1 MMDQA
6 AQFLR
11 IVRSEVLESIYLLAK
26 RDCKIHLQAQGSR
39 GSRRNRILYLIKP
52 CPRINSGFQFRR
64 CFEKDQ
70 WTLLKNKGE
79 RKMTAKNGNRLQ
91 HHLTAVKEGKRCFE
105 NAFESI
111 ARMILESEI
120 EKVVVNGRTTYDFT
134 IFRTGKKHIIGIYDE
149 INSFVSFVKDA
160 AEGGSSKEM
169 AFVLVGE
176 PGNGKT
182 FFVEFLC
189 SMYRS
194 FLANEKNRKY
204 TFRFTNMDR
213 LGSYGK
219 ISTIESQTYEDPMI
233 LAMNLFENPDDNK
246 TFLAKQI
253 GFSDKEIEQLYDNY
267 RPLGACSGYMWNDI
281 INLADG
287 NIDEMLKHIEI
298 IPVPMT
304 ESLGTITGK
313 YPAKD
318 KITSSAVD
326 LLGEESI
333 QRLLHITD
341 TNNPYRFDLRRGAL
355 ARVAGGGIH
364 FSDEVF
370 KNKKDLVQV
379 YLGVIQN
386 RVIEIDGYKWPIDT
400 LIVATSNN
408 SEFNRFLSEKEEA
421 PIVDR
426 CRICYVSHNTNYKLQ
441 ENLTSYAI
449 GNEAKTTLDRKDLH
463 RDPNLNYAT
472 SVAVVLTRLPRSE
485 KLTAIE
491 TMKLSAGE
499 VAGEKSIKTLAE
511 VIDTLNQDPDITKRF
526 GQKGLGQRN
535 LGRAIQLLIESSET
549 NEGRCMFAYD
559 IYKTLERVVLDYV
572 TEVNDRAKYLED
584 LKTAKG
590 MYRERIMTE
599 MFNAY
604 MDEPFAIRKDVM
616 NYVNMIIGIDA
627 ENLGPDKM
635 WKYKDPQTGELK
647 ALKVDERYIKGVE
660 ERLGLKTEEQRE
672 TFRTSIRKIYGQKIS
687 VDPNYDFMDN
697 LELVK
702 AVTDVRLKSDIAGA
716 GSLIG
721 ALANRTN
728 EENQK
733 LYDRMI
739 DTMLNKLNY
748 CKTCA
753 QKTIEYFCTQED
765 EN

>member
-1 MMDQA
+1 MA
-6 AQFLR
+6 AKSNASL
-11 IVRSEVLESIYLLAK
+11 
-26 RDCKIHLQAQGSR
+26 H
-39 GSRRNRILYLIKP
+39 
-52 CPRINSGFQFRR
+52 
-64 CFEKDQ
+64 
-70 WTLLKNKGE
+70 
-79 RKMTAKNGNRLQ
+79 
-91 HHLTAVKEGKRCFE
+91 HHLVSVKEGKRCFE
-105 NAFESI
+105 NAFRGVS
-111 ARMILESEI
+111 RMILENEI
-120 EKVVVNGRTTYDFT
+120 EKVVVNAKTAYDFM
-134 IFRTGKKHIIGIYDE
+134 IFRDGKKHIIGMYDE
-149 INSFVSFVKDA
+149 INSFVSYVKDA

-182 FFVEFLC
+182 FFVEYLCNLYRRFL
-189 SMYRS
+189 SK
-194 FLANEKNRKY
+194 EENRKY
-204 TFRFTNMDR
+204 TFQFNNMDK
-213 LGSYGK
+213 LDGYGR
-219 ISTIESQTYEDPMI
+219 ITSIESQTYEDPMI
-233 LAMNLFENPDDNK
+233 LAMNLFEDPDANK
-246 TFLAKQI
+246 AFLSENAE
-253 GFSDKEIEQLYDNY
+253 FSDKEIELLHEDY
-267 RPLGACSGYMWNDI
+267 RPLAACSGFIWNEI
-281 INLADG
+281 RTFTDG
-287 NIDEMLKHIEI
+287 NMDEMLKFVEI
-298 IPVPMT
+298 IPVPLT
-304 ESLGTITGK
+304 ESLGTVTGK

-333 QRLLHITD
+333 QRLLHITN

-364 FSDEVF
+364 FSDEIY

-400 LIVATSNN
+400 LILATSNN
-408 SEFNRFLSEKEEA
+408 SEFNRFVAEKEEA

-441 ENLTSYAI
+441 KDLTLYAI
-449 GNEAKTTLDRKDLH
+449 GNETKTTYNREYLH
-463 RDPNLNYAT
+463 QDPNLNYAASI
-472 SVAVVLTRLPRSE
+472 SVILSRLPRSE
-485 KLTAIE
+485 KLTPIE

-511 VIDTLNQDPDITKRF
+511 VIDTLSQDPDITKRF

-535 LGRAIQLLIESSET
+535 LGRAIQLLVESSET
-549 NEGRCMFAYD
+549 NEGQCMFAYD
-559 IYKTLERVVLDYV
+559 IYKTIERVILDYV
-572 TEVNDRAKYLED
+572 ADANDRAKYLED
-584 LKTAKG
+584 VKTAKG
-590 MYRERIMTE
+590 LYRERIMTE

-647 ALKVDERYIKGVE
+647 ALKIDERYINSIE

-687 VDPNYDFMDN
+687 IDPDYDFMDN

-739 DTMLNKLNY
+739 DTMRNKLNY
-748 CKTCA
+748 CRTCA

>member
-1 MMDQA
+1 MVQRTKHTLHDHLA
-6 AQFLR
+6 A
-11 IVRSEVLESIYLLAK
+11 VKA
-26 RDCKIHLQAQGSR
+26 
-39 GSRRNRILYLIKP
+39 
-52 CPRINSGFQFRR
+52 
-64 CFEKDQ
+64 
-70 WTLLKNKGE
+70 GE
-79 RKMTAKNGNRLQ
+79 RR
-91 HHLTAVKEGKRCFE
+91 FE
-105 NAFESI
+105 NAFQGVS
-111 ARMILESEI
+111 RMILENDF
-120 EKVVVNGRTTYDFT
+120 EKVMVQGKTTYNFKL
-134 IFRTGKKHIIGIYDE
+134 FNTGGKHIIGMYDE

-169 AFVLVGE
+169 AYVLVGE

-189 SMYRS
+189 SKYRHYLS
-194 FLANEKNRKY
+194 QGKNKKY
-204 TFRFTNMDR
+204 TFKFLNMDK
-213 LGSYGK
+213 LKSYGK
-219 ISTIESQTYEDPMI
+219 ITSIESQTYEDPMI
-233 LAMNLFENPDDNK
+233 LALNLFEDMDGNK
-246 TFLAKQI
+246 NFLSKEI
-253 GFSDKEIEQLYDNY
+253 GFSDDEIESFYENY
-267 RPLGACSGYMWNDI
+267 RPLGACSEYIWNDVRSFT
-281 INLADG
+281 NNTMED
-287 NIDEMLKHIEI
+287 MLKFIEI
-298 IPVPMT
+298 VPVPLT
-304 ESLGTITGK
+304 ESLGTVTGK

-364 FSDEVF
+364 FSDEIF

-386 RVIEIDGYKWPIDT
+386 RNIEIDGYKWPIDT

-408 SEFNRFLSEKEEA
+408 SEFNRFMAEKEEA

-426 CRICYVSHNTNYKLQ
+426 CRVCYVSHNTNYKLQ
-441 ENLTSYAI
+441 KDLTSYAI
-449 GNEAKTTLDRKDLH
+449 GSDIKTTFSMEPLH
-463 RDPNLNYAT
+463 KDPNLNYAA

-491 TMKLSAGE
+491 TMKLAAGE
-499 VAGEKSIKTLAE
+499 VAGEKSIKTLSE
-511 VIDTLNQDPDITKRF
+511 VIDTLNQEPDITKRF

-535 LGRAIQLLIESSET
+535 LGRAIQLMIEGSET
-549 NEGRCMFAYD
+549 NEGKCMFAYD
-559 IYKTLERVVLDYV
+559 IYKALERVVLDYV
-572 TEVNDRAKYLED
+572 TDANDRVKFLDD
-584 LKTAKG
+584 LKTARG
-590 MYRERIMTE
+590 MYRERVMTE

-635 WKYKDPQTGELK
+635 WKYKDPQTGELQ
-647 ALKVDERYIKGVE
+647 AMRIDERYIKSIE

-672 TFRTSIRKIYGQKIS
+672 TFRTAIRKIYGQKIA

-733 LYDRMI
+733 LYDRMVV
-739 DTMLNKLNY
+739 TMLDKLNY
-748 CKTCA
+748 CRTCA

-765 EN
+765 ET

>member
-1 MMDQA
+1 MSTNSNT
-6 AQFLR
+6 LR
-11 IVRSEVLESIYLLAK
+11 
-26 RDCKIHLQAQGSR
+26 
-39 GSRRNRILYLIKP
+39 
-52 CPRINSGFQFRR
+52 
-64 CFEKDQ
+64 
-70 WTLLKNKGE
+70 
-79 RKMTAKNGNRLQ
+79 
-91 HHLTAVKEGKRCFE
+91 HHLTEVKEGRRRFE
-105 NAFESI
+105 NAFQSVS
-111 ARMILESEI
+111 RMILDSEI
-120 EKVVVNGRTTYDFT
+120 TKAVVNGKTTYDFSL
-134 IFRTGKKHIIGIYDE
+134 FREGSKHVIGMYDE
-149 INSFVSFVKDA
+149 INSFVSYVKDA

-182 FFVEFLC
+182 FLVEFL
-189 SMYRS
+189 SAKYRE
-194 FLANEKNRKY
+194 FLSRNGNRKY
-204 TFRFTNMDR
+204 TFKFLNLDK
-213 LGSYGK
+213 LGHYGR
-219 ISTIESQTYEDPMI
+219 ISTIESQTYEDPLI
-233 LAMNLFENPDDNK
+233 LAMNLFEDPDQNK
-246 TFLAKQI
+246 AFLAEQI
-253 GFSDKEIEQLYDNY
+253 GFADGEIETLYENY
-267 RPLGACSGYMWNDI
+267 RPLGACSGYIWNDI
-281 INLADG
+281 RNFTDG
-287 NIDEMLKHIEI
+287 SMDEMLERIQI
-298 IPVPMT
+298 TPIPLS
-304 ESLGTITGK
+304 ESLGTVTGK

-318 KITSSAVD
+318 KITSSSVD

-364 FSDEVF
+364 FSDEIY

-386 RVIEIDGYKWPIDT
+386 RCIEIDGYKWPIDT
-400 LIVATSNN
+400 LIIATSNN
-408 SEFNRFLSEKEEA
+408 SEFHRFLSEKEEA

-441 ENLTSYAI
+441 EDLTKYAI
-449 GNEAKTTLDRKDLH
+449 GSQTRTTLTKENLH
-463 RDPNLNYAT
+463 QDPNLNYAT
-472 SVAVVLTRLPRSE
+472 SIGVVLSRLPRSE
-485 KLTAIE
+485 KLTAVE

-511 VIDTLNQDPDITKRF
+511 VIDTLNQDPEIINRF

-535 LGRAIQLLIESSET
+535 LGRAVQLLIESSET

-559 IYKTLERVVLDYV
+559 IFKALDRIILDYV
-572 TEVNDRAKYLED
+572 TEANDRVKYLED

-590 MYRERIMTE
+590 LYRERIMTE

-647 ALKVDERYIKGVE
+647 AMKIDERYINNVE
-660 ERLGLKTEEQRE
+660 ERLGLKSEEQRE
-672 TFRTSIRKIYGQKIS
+672 SFRTSIRKIYGQKLS
-687 VDPNYDFMDN
+687 VNPDYDFMDN

-739 DTMLNKLNY
+739 ETMLEKLGY
-748 CKTCA
+748 CQTCA

-765 EN
+765 EA

>member
-1 MMDQA
+1 MGGKMP
-6 AQFLR
+6 
-11 IVRSEVLESIYLLAK
+11 K
-26 RDCKIHLQAQGSR
+26 
-39 GSRRNRILYLIKP
+39 
-52 CPRINSGFQFRR
+52 NSS
-64 CFEKDQ
+64 
-70 WTLLKNKGE
+70 TLH
-79 RKMTAKNGNRLQ
+79 Q
-91 HHLTAVKEGKRCFE
+91 HMTAVKDGNLRFE
-105 NAFESI
+105 NAFQSVS
-111 ARMILESEI
+111 RMILESEI
-120 EKVVVNGRTTYDFT
+120 EKVVVNGKTTYDFK
-134 IFRTGKKHIIGIYDE
+134 IFRNGAKHVIGMYDE
-149 INSFVSFVKDA
+149 INSFVSYVKDA
-160 AEGGSSKEM
+160 AENGSSKEM

-182 FFVEFLC
+182 FFVDFL
-189 SMYRS
+189 SGKYRS
-194 FLANEKNRKY
+194 FLTQEKNRKF
-204 TFRFTNMDR
+204 TFKFVNLDKV
-213 LGSYGK
+213 GNYGK
-219 ISTIESQTYEDPMI
+219 ITTIESQTYEDPMI
-233 LAMNLFENPDDNK
+233 LAMNLFDDPDE
-246 TFLAKQI
+246 TREYLAKQV
-253 GFSDKEIEQLYDNY
+253 GFADKEIEQLYANY
-267 RPLGACSGYMWNDI
+267 RPLGACSGYIWNDLR
-281 INLADG
+281 NYCDD

-298 IPVPMT
+298 TPVPLT
-304 ESLGTITGK
+304 ESLGTVTGK

-364 FSDEVF
+364 FSDEIY

-386 RVIEIDGYKWPIDT
+386 RNIEIDGFKWPIDT

-408 SEFNRFLSEKEEA
+408 SEFHRFLSEKEEA

-441 ENLTSYAI
+441 KELTNYAI
-449 GNEAKTTLDRKDLH
+449 GSETRTTLTREDLH
-463 RDPNLNYAT
+463 QDPNLNYAASVT
-472 SVAVVLTRLPRSE
+472 SVLSRLPRSE
-485 KLTAIE
+485 KLTPVE
-491 TMKLSAGE
+491 TMKLAAGE

-511 VIDTLNQDPDITKRF
+511 VIDTLNQDPEIINRF

-559 IYKTLERVVLDYV
+559 IFKALERIVLDYV
-572 TEVNDRAKYLED
+572 TEANDRAKYLED
-584 LKTAKG
+584 LKTGKG
-590 MYRERIMTE
+590 LYRERIMTE

-604 MDEPFAIRKDVM
+604 MDEPYAIRKDVM

-647 ALKVDERYIKGVE
+647 ALKIDERYINSVE

-672 TFRTSIRKIYGQKIS
+672 SFRTSIRKIYGQKIS
-687 VDPNYDFMDN
+687 VDPDYDFMDN

-733 LYDRMI
+733 LYDRMVK
-739 DTMLNKLNY
+739 TMLDKLGY
-748 CKTCA
+748 CQTCA

-765 EN
+765 EK

>member
-1 MMDQA
+1 MPAENNHTLHQH
-6 AQFLR
+6 
-11 IVRSEVLESIYLLAK
+11 LLAV
-26 RDCKIHLQAQGSR
+26 
-39 GSRRNRILYLIKP
+39 
-52 CPRINSGFQFRR
+52 
-64 CFEKDQ
+64 
-70 WTLLKNKGE
+70 
-79 RKMTAKNGNRLQ
+79 KNGQ
-91 HHLTAVKEGKRCFE
+91 RCFE
-105 NAFESI
+105 NAFESV
-111 ARMILESEI
+111 ARMILAENI
-120 EKVVVNGRTTYDFT
+120 EKVVVNGKTAYDFRL
-134 IFRTGKKHIIGIYDE
+134 FRDGAKHIIGMYDE
-149 INSFVSFVKDA
+149 INSFVSYVKDA

-169 AFVLVGE
+169 AYVLVGE

-182 FFVEFLC
+182 FFVEYLSYKYREFL
-189 SMYRS
+189 SRDV
-194 FLANEKNRKY
+194 NRKY
-204 TFRFTNMDR
+204 TFRFDGLEA
-213 LGSYGK
+213 LGHYGR
-219 ISTIESQTYEDPMI
+219 IQSIESQTYEDPMI
-233 LAMNLFENPDDNK
+233 LAMNLFESRDK
-246 TFLAKQI
+246 CRSYLVRKV
-253 GFSDKEIEQLYDNY
+253 GFSEDEVEQHYANY
-267 RPLGACSGYMWNDI
+267 RPLGACSEYIWSDI
-281 INLADG
+281 RQHLDG
-287 NIDEMLKHIEI
+287 DIDKMLDCIKIVR
-298 IPVPMT
+298 VPLT
-304 ESLGTITGK
+304 ESLGTVTGK

-364 FSDEVF
+364 FSDEIY

-386 RVIEIDGYKWPIDT
+386 RTIEIDGFRWPIDT
-400 LIVATSNN
+400 LIIATSNN
-408 SEFNRFLSEKEEA
+408 SEFNRFLAEKEEA

-426 CRICYVSHNTNYKLQ
+426 CRICYVSHNTNYRLQ
-441 ENLTSYAI
+441 EQLTDYAV
-449 GNEAKTTLDRKDLH
+449 GNEAKTTYTGEALH
-463 RDPNLNYAT
+463 QDPNLNYAA
-472 SVAVVLTRLPRSE
+472 SVGVVLTRLPRSE
-485 KLTAIE
+485 KLTPIE
-491 TMKLSAGE
+491 TMKLAAGE
-499 VAGEKSIKTLAE
+499 IAGEKSIKTLAE
-511 VIDTLNQDPDITKRF
+511 VIDGLSQDPDITKRF
-526 GQKGLGQRN
+526 GQRGLGQRN
-535 LGRAIQLLIESSET
+535 LGRAIQLILESSDT

-559 IYKTLERVVLDYV
+559 VFRALDRIVLDYV
-572 TEVNDRAKYLED
+572 TDASNRAKYLED
-584 LKTAKG
+584 LKIAKG
-590 MYRERIMTE
+590 LYRERVMTE

-616 NYVNMIIGIDA
+616 NYVNMIIGTDA

-647 ALKVDERYIKGVE
+647 ALKVDERFIKSIE
-660 ERLGLKTEEQRE
+660 ARLELKTAEQRE
-672 TFRTSIRKIYGQKIS
+672 AFRTSIRKIYGQKIS

-739 DTMLNKLNY
+739 DTMLNKLKY
-748 CKTCA
+748 CQTCA

>member
-1 MMDQA
+1 MGGKM
-6 AQFLR
+6 
-11 IVRSEVLESIYLLAK
+11 SKKSI
-26 RDCKIHLQAQGSR
+26 
-39 GSRRNRILYLIKP
+39 
-52 CPRINSGFQFRR
+52 
-64 CFEKDQ
+64 
-70 WTLLKNKGE
+70 TLH
-79 RKMTAKNGNRLQ
+79 Q
-91 HHLTAVKEGKRCFE
+91 HLTAVKDGKLRFE
-105 NAFESI
+105 NAFQGVS
-111 ARMILESEI
+111 RMILENEI
-120 EKVVVNGRTTYDFT
+120 EKVVVNGKTTYDFK
-134 IFRTGKKHIIGIYDE
+134 IFRNGSKHVIGMYDE
-149 INSFVSFVKDA
+149 INSFVSYVKDA
-160 AEGGSSKEM
+160 AEKGSSKEM

-182 FFVEFLC
+182 FFVEFLAGK
-189 SMYRS
+189 YRN
-194 FLANEKNRKY
+194 FLAQENNRKY
-204 TFRFTNMDR
+204 TFKFLNLDKTGN
-213 LGSYGK
+213 YGK

-233 LAMNLFENPDDNK
+233 LAMNLFDDSDENK
-246 TFLAKQI
+246 QFLAKQI
-253 GFSDKEIEQLYDNY
+253 GFSDDDIEKLYENY
-267 RPLGACSGYMWNDI
+267 RPLGACSGYIWNDVR
-281 INLADG
+281 NYCDG
-287 NIDEMLKHIEI
+287 NMDEMLKFVEI
-298 IPVPMT
+298 TPVPLT
-304 ESLGTITGK
+304 ESLGTVTGK

-364 FSDEVF
+364 FSDEIY

-386 RVIEIDGYKWPIDT
+386 RNIEIDGFKWPIDT

-408 SEFNRFLSEKEEA
+408 SEFHRFLSEKEEA

-441 ENLTSYAI
+441 EQLTGYAI
-449 GNEAKTTLDRKDLH
+449 GSETRTTLTREDLH
-463 RDPNLNYAT
+463 QDPNLNYAA
-472 SVAVVLTRLPRSE
+472 SVASVLSRLPRSE
-485 KLTAIE
+485 KLTPVE
-491 TMKLSAGE
+491 TMKLAAGE

-511 VIDTLNQDPDITKRF
+511 VIDTLNQDPEIINRF

-559 IYKTLERVVLDYV
+559 IFKALERIVLDYV
-572 TEVNDRAKYLED
+572 TEANDRAKYLED
-584 LKTAKG
+584 LKTGKG
-590 MYRERIMTE
+590 LYRERIMTE

-604 MDEPFAIRKDVM
+604 MDEPYAIRKDVM
-616 NYVNMIIGIDA
+616 NYVNMIIGTDA

-635 WKYKDPQTGELK
+635 WKYKDPQSGELK
-647 ALKVDERYIKGVE
+647 ALKIDERYINSVE

-672 TFRTSIRKIYGQKIS
+672 SFRTSIRKIYGQKIS
-687 VDPNYDFMDN
+687 VDPDYDFMDN

-739 DTMLNKLNY
+739 ETMLNKLGY
-748 CKTCA
+748 CRTCA

-765 EN
+765 EK

>member
-1 MMDQA
+1 MARKVQPQLINHLKA
-6 AQFLR
+6 VQKGKLR
-11 IVRSEVLESIYLLAK
+11 
-26 RDCKIHLQAQGSR
+26 
-39 GSRRNRILYLIKP
+39 
-52 CPRINSGFQFRR
+52 
-64 CFEKDQ
+64 
-70 WTLLKNKGE
+70 
-79 RKMTAKNGNRLQ
+79 
-91 HHLTAVKEGKRCFE
+91 FE
-105 NAFESI
+105 NAFQAV

-120 EKVVVNGRTTYDFT
+120 KKVVVNGKTTYDFS
-134 IFRTGKKHIIGIYDE
+134 IFRTGSKHIVGMYDE
-149 INSFVSFVKDA
+149 INSFVSYVKDA
-160 AEGGSSKEM
+160 AENGSSKEM

-182 FFVEFLC
+182 FFVDYLC
-189 SMYRS
+189 AKYRN
-194 FLANEKNRKY
+194 FLAKEENRKY
-204 TFRFTNMDR
+204 TFRFIGMDKM
-213 LGSYGK
+213 GHYGK
-219 ISTIESQTYEDPMI
+219 IRTIESQTYEDPMI
-233 LAMNLFENPDDNK
+233 LAMNLFDDPDENRKFFAEKVGFDD
-246 TFLAKQI
+246 AA
-253 GFSDKEIEQLYDNY
+253 IEKLWENY
-267 RPLGACSGYMWNDI
+267 RPLGACSGYIWNDI
-281 INLADG
+281 RNHTGGDL
-287 NIDEMLKHIEI
+287 NKMLEFVEI
-298 IPVPMT
+298 IPVPLT

-364 FSDEVF
+364 FSDEIY

-386 RVIEIDGYKWPIDT
+386 RTIEIDGFKWPIDT

-408 SEFNRFLSEKEEA
+408 SEFNRFLAEKEEA

-441 ENLTSYAI
+441 KILTNYTI
-449 GNEAKTTLDRKDLH
+449 GNEARTTLTRENLH
-463 RDPNLNYAT
+463 QDPNLNYAA

-485 KLTAIE
+485 KLTPIE
-491 TMKLSAGE
+491 TMKLAAGE

-511 VIDTLNQDPDITKRF
+511 VIDTLNQNPDITKRF

-559 IYKTLERVVLDYV
+559 IFKALERIILDYV
-572 TEVNDRAKYLED
+572 VEANDRAKYLED
-584 LKTAKG
+584 IKLAKSL
-590 MYRERIMTE
+590 YRERIMTE

-604 MDEPFAIRKDVM
+604 MDEPLAIRKDVM

-627 ENLGPDKM
+627 ENLGSDKM
-635 WKYKDPQTGELK
+635 WKYKDPQTGEMK
-647 ALKVDERYIKGVE
+647 ALKIDERFVNSVE
-660 ERLGLKTEEQRE
+660 ERLGLKTAEQRE
-672 TFRTSIRKIYGQKIS
+672 TFRTAIRKIYGQKIS
-687 VDPNYDFMDN
+687 LDPNYDFMDN

-739 DTMLNKLNY
+739 DTMLNKLGY
-748 CKTCA
+748 CQTCA

>member
-1 MMDQA
+1 M
-6 AQFLR
+6 
-11 IVRSEVLESIYLLAK
+11 SK
-26 RDCKIHLQAQGSR
+26 
-39 GSRRNRILYLIKP
+39 
-52 CPRINSGFQFRR
+52 NSS
-64 CFEKDQ
+64 
-70 WTLLKNKGE
+70 TLH
-79 RKMTAKNGNRLQ
+79 Q
-91 HHLTAVKEGKRCFE
+91 HMTAVKDGKLRFE
-105 NAFESI
+105 NAFLGVT
-111 ARMILESEI
+111 RMILESEI
-120 EKVVVNGRTTYDFT
+120 EKVVVNGKTTYDFK
-134 IFRTGKKHIIGIYDE
+134 IFRNGSKHVIGMYEE
-149 INSFVSFVKDA
+149 INSLVSYVKDA

-182 FFVEFLC
+182 FLVEFLGGR
-189 SMYRS
+189 YRN
-194 FLANEKNRKY
+194 FLAQEKNRKF
-204 TFRFTNMDR
+204 TFKFLNLDKI
-213 LGSYGK
+213 GNYGK

-233 LAMNLFENPDDNK
+233 LAMNLFDDSDKNK
-246 TFLAKQI
+246 EFLAKQI
-253 GFSDKEIEQLYDNY
+253 GFSDKDIEKQYENY
-267 RPLGACSGYMWNDI
+267 RPLGACSGYIWNDI
-281 INLADG
+281 QTHCDG
-287 NIDEMLKHIEI
+287 NIDEMLKFIEI
-298 IPVPMT
+298 TPVPLT
-304 ESLGTITGK
+304 ESLGTVTGK

-364 FSDEVF
+364 FSDEIY

-386 RVIEIDGYKWPIDT
+386 RNIEIDGFKWPIDT

-408 SEFNRFLSEKEEA
+408 SEFHRFLSEKEEA

-441 ENLTSYAI
+441 NELTRYAI
-449 GNEAKTTLDRKDLH
+449 GSEARTTLTRENLH
-463 RDPNLNYAT
+463 QDPNLNYAS
-472 SVAVVLTRLPRSE
+472 SVAAVLSRLPRSE
-485 KLTAIE
+485 KLTPVE
-491 TMKLSAGE
+491 TMKLAAGE

-511 VIDTLNQDPDITKRF
+511 VIDTLNQDPEIINRF

-559 IYKTLERVVLDYV
+559 IFKALERIILDYV
-572 TEVNDRAKYLED
+572 TEANDRAKYLED
-584 LKTAKG
+584 LKTGKG
-590 MYRERIMTE
+590 LYRERIMTE

-635 WKYKDPQTGELK
+635 WKYKDPQNGELK
-647 ALKVDERYIKGVE
+647 ALKIDERYINSVE

-672 TFRTSIRKIYGQKIS
+672 SFRTSIRKIYGQKIS
-687 VDPNYDFMDN
+687 VDPDYDFMDN

-739 DTMLNKLNY
+739 ETMLNKLGY
-748 CKTCA
+748 CRTCA

-765 EN
+765 EK

>member
-1 MMDQA
+1 MEDTGKRLQDH
-6 AQFLR
+6 
-11 IVRSEVLESIYLLAK
+11 LEAVK
-26 RDCKIHLQAQGSR
+26 K
-39 GSRRNRILYLIKP
+39 GSRR
-52 CPRINSGFQFRR
+52 
-64 CFEKDQ
+64 
-70 WTLLKNKGE
+70 
-79 RKMTAKNGNRLQ
+79 
-91 HHLTAVKEGKRCFE
+91 FE
-105 NAFESI
+105 NAFQGVT
-111 ARMILESEI
+111 RMILESPI
-120 EKVVVNGRTTYDFT
+120 EKVVVNGKTTYDFA
-134 IFRTGKKHIIGIYDE
+134 IFRSGKKHIIGMYDE
-149 INSFVSFVKDA
+149 LNSFVSYVKDA

-182 FFVEFLC
+182 FFVDFLC
-189 SMYRS
+189 SKYRE
-194 FLANEKNRKY
+194 FLTHPKNRKY
-204 TFRFTNMDR
+204 TFRFLNVDKLDGYGR
-213 LGSYGK
+213 LKS
-219 ISTIESQTYEDPMI
+219 IESQTYEDPLV
-233 LAMNLFENPDDNK
+233 LAMNLFEDTEETK
-246 TFLAKQI
+246 RYLSEKV
-253 GFSDKEIEQLYDNY
+253 GFSEEEIANHYENF
-267 RPLGACSGYMWNDI
+267 RPLGACSGYIWNDI
-281 INLADG
+281 RNHAAGNLE
-287 NIDEMLKHIEI
+287 EMLDFVEI
-298 IPVPMT
+298 VPVPLS
-304 ESLGTITGK
+304 ESLGTVTGK

-364 FSDEVF
+364 FSDEIY

-386 RVIEIDGYKWPIDT
+386 RTIEIDGYRWPIDS
-400 LIVATSNN
+400 LILATSNN
-408 SEFNRFLSEKEEA
+408 NEFYRFLAEKEEA

-441 ENLTSYAI
+441 KDLTGYAI
-449 GNEAKTTLDRKDLH
+449 GSEARTTLTKEKLH
-463 RDPNLNYAT
+463 QDPNLNYAG

-485 KLTAIE
+485 KLTPVE
-491 TMKLSAGE
+491 TMKLAAGE

-511 VIDTLNQDPDITKRF
+511 VIDTLNQDPEITNRF

-535 LGRAIQLLIESSET
+535 LGRALQLLIESSET
-549 NEGRCMFAYD
+549 NEGECMFAYD
-559 IYKTLERVVLDYV
+559 IFKALERIVLDYV
-572 TEVNDRAKYLED
+572 SEANDRAKYLED
-584 LKTAKG
+584 LKIAKG
-590 MYRERIMTE
+590 LYRERIMTE

-616 NYVNMIIGIDA
+616 NYVSMIIGIDA
-627 ENLGPDKM
+627 ESLGPDKM
-635 WKYKDPQTGELK
+635 WKYKDPQTGKLK
-647 ALKVDERYIKGVE
+647 ALKIDERFIKSVE
-660 ERLGLKTEEQRE
+660 ERLQLKTEEQRE

-739 DTMLNKLNY
+739 ETMLEKLGY
-748 CKTCA
+748 CRTCA

-765 EN
+765 EQ

>member
-1 MMDQA
+1 MA
-6 AQFLR
+6 
-11 IVRSEVLESIYLLAK
+11 SKS
-26 RDCKIHLQAQGSR
+26 
-39 GSRRNRILYLIKP
+39 
-52 CPRINSGFQFRR
+52 NSA
-64 CFEKDQ
+64 
-70 WTLLKNKGE
+70 LH
-79 RKMTAKNGNRLQ
+79 
-91 HHLTAVKEGKRCFE
+91 HHLVSVKNGKRCFE
-105 NAFESI
+105 NAFRGVT
-111 ARMILESEI
+111 RMILQNEI
-120 EKVVVNGRTTYDFT
+120 GKVVVNGKTAYDFK
-134 IFRTGKKHIIGIYDE
+134 IFRDGKKHIIGMYDE

-182 FFVEFLC
+182 FFVEYLCNLYRRFL
-189 SMYRS
+189 SK
-194 FLANEKNRKY
+194 EENRKY
-204 TFRFTNMDR
+204 TFQFNNMDK
-213 LGSYGK
+213 LGGYGR
-219 ISTIESQTYEDPMI
+219 ITTIESQTYEDPMI
-233 LAMNLFENPDDNK
+233 LAMNFFEDPDENK
-246 TFLAKQI
+246 TYLSKNAE
-253 GFSDKEIEQLYDNY
+253 FSDKEIELLYEDY
-267 RPLGACSGYMWNDI
+267 RPLAACSGFIWNDI
-281 INLADG
+281 RNFTDG
-287 NIDEMLKHIEI
+287 NIDEMLKFVEI
-298 IPVPMT
+298 IPVPLT

-333 QRLLHITD
+333 QRLLHITN

-364 FSDEVF
+364 FCDEIY

-400 LIVATSNN
+400 LIIATSNN
-408 SEFNRFLSEKEEA
+408 SEFNRYVAEKEEA

-441 ENLTSYAI
+441 KDLTLYAI
-449 GNEAKTTLDRKDLH
+449 GNEAKTTFNREYLH
-463 RDPNLNYAT
+463 QDPNLNYAASI
-472 SVAVVLTRLPRSE
+472 SVILSRLPRSE
-485 KLTAIE
+485 KLTTIE

-499 VAGEKSIKTLAE
+499 VAGEKSIKTLSE
-511 VIDTLNQDPDITKRF
+511 VIDTLSQDPDITKRF

-549 NEGRCMFAYD
+549 NEGKCMFAYD
-559 IYKTLERVVLDYV
+559 IYKTIERVILDYV
-572 TEVNDRAKYLED
+572 ADANDRAKYLED
-584 LKTAKG
+584 LKAAKG
-590 MYRERIMTE
+590 LYRERIMTE

-635 WKYKDPQTGELK
+635 WKYKDPQTKKLK
-647 ALKVDERYIKGVE
+647 ALKIDERYITSIE

-687 VDPNYDFMDN
+687 VDPDYDFMDN

-739 DTMLNKLNY
+739 DTMMNKLNY

>member
-1 MMDQA
+1 MD
-6 AQFLR
+6 
-11 IVRSEVLESIYLLAK
+11 
-26 RDCKIHLQAQGSR
+26 G
-39 GSRRNRILYLIKP
+39 
-52 CPRINSGFQFRR
+52 
-64 CFEKDQ
+64 
-70 WTLLKNKGE
+70 
-79 RKMTAKNGNRLQ
+79 NGNASLQ
-91 HHLTAVKEGKRCFE
+91 HHLAAVREGNRCFE
-105 NAFESI
+105 NAYQGV
-111 ARMILESEI
+111 ARMILGSDI
-120 EKVVVNGRTTYDFT
+120 SKVVVNGKTTYDFSL
-134 IFRTGKKHIIGIYDE
+134 FRSGPRHVIGMYDE
-149 INSFVSFVKDA
+149 VNSFVSFVKDA

-182 FFVEFLC
+182 FFVEYLCTRYRHFLTQP
-189 SMYRS
+189 
-194 FLANEKNRKY
+194 KNRKY
-204 TFRFTNMDR
+204 TFRFRHLD
-213 LGSYGK
+213 LLEGYGR
-219 ISTIESQTYEDPMI
+219 IRVIESQTFEDPVI
-233 LAMNLFENPDDNK
+233 LAMNLFETEEENR
-246 TFLAKQI
+246 TYLAGKLR
-253 GFSDKEIEQLYDNY
+253 FSDEQVDRLYENY
-267 RPLGACSGYMWNDI
+267 RPLGACSGYIWNHI
-281 INLADG
+281 RNHADG
-287 NIDEMLKHIEI
+287 DINKMLEFIEI
-298 IPVPMT
+298 VPVPLT

-364 FSDEVF
+364 FSDEIF

-386 RVIEIDGYKWPIDT
+386 RTIEIDGFKWPIDT
-400 LIVATSNN
+400 LIIATSNN
-408 SEFNRFLSEKEEA
+408 SEFNRFLSEREEA

-426 CRICYVSHNTNYKLQ
+426 CRLCYVSHNTNYKLQ
-441 ENLTSYAI
+441 QDLTTYAI
-449 GNEAKTTLDRKDLH
+449 GSEAKTTLDRQDLH
-463 RDPNLNYAT
+463 QDPNLNYAA

-485 KLTAIE
+485 KLTPVE
-491 TMKLSAGE
+491 TMKLAAGE

-511 VIDTLNQDPDITKRF
+511 VIDMLNQEPDITKRF

-535 LGRAIQLLIESSET
+535 LGRAIQLLLESSET
-549 NEGRCMFAYD
+549 NEGSCMFAYD
-559 IYKTLERVVLDYV
+559 VFKTLERVILDYV
-572 TEVNDRAKYLED
+572 PDANDRAKYLED
-584 LKTAKG
+584 IRIGKG
-590 MYRERIMTE
+590 LYRERIMTE

-604 MDEPFAIRKDVM
+604 MDEPLAIKRDVM

-635 WKYKDPQTGELK
+635 WKYKDPQSGELR
-647 ALKVDERYIKGVE
+647 ALKIDERYINSVE
-660 ERLGLKTEEQRE
+660 ERLGLKTTEQRE

-733 LYDRMI
+733 LYDRMVN
-739 DTMLNKLNY
+739 TMLNKLNY

-765 EN
+765 ET